1 LGILFTKKYSQATLI
16 GSVDDPTAAL
26 FIETVVNSTPALFCV
41 LDEELRIVQYNDALE
56 ALCGRPGGEETS
68 GRLFHKIFAAPRE
81 ASDVKRRLL
90 SEDEDVEH
98 ENAFRRGDGASAIVS
113 WVKRRVIDADGR
125 PRIFFSGIDVTTQKQ
140 EQRELRASRA
150 RVVQAADATRRTR
163 LANERTYLAWWRT
176 GLTALAV
183 SLAAG
188 RVVPTISHGTAW
200 PYELAG
206 SGFAVLGVLCIYTG
220 YQREREIDRAL
231 EEGRFA
237 TLDPRINLVLTTV
250 GVILGI
256 FTLGL
261 IVVNP

>member
-1 LGILFTKKYSQATLI
+1 MRP
-16 GSVDDPTAAL
+16 PTH
-26 FIETVVNSTPALFCV
+26 TT
-41 LDEELRIVQYNDALE
+41 DA
-56 ALCGRPGGEETS
+56 P
-68 GRLFHKIFAAPRE
+68 
-81 ASDVKRRLL
+81 
-90 SEDEDVEH
+90 
-98 ENAFRRGDGASAIVS
+98 
-113 WVKRRVIDADGR
+113 
-125 PRIFFSGIDVTTQKQ
+125 
-140 EQRELRASRA
+140 
-150 RVVQAADATRRTR
+150 
-163 LANERTYLAWWRT
+163 ANERTYLAWWRT

-188 RVVPTISHGTAW
+188 RIVPTISHGTAW

-206 SGFAVLGVLCIYTG
+206 TGFAVLGILCIYTG

-237 TLDPRINLVLTTV
+237 ALDPRINLVLTTV